1 MREIRS
7 RLVGL
12 VLAAQFC
19 GAALEPV
26 ALAQEASPTAAPKQA
41 QGASVSFAGSFR
53 AYAPNTAESRVS
65 DFSGEPVP
73 RYASLRGEKVNG
85 RSGPSLDYPVEWS
98 YARPG
103 LPVIVIRESQDWRKI
118 RDPQGDEVW
127 VKRNLLAAQRTAMT
141 MANGAIRK
149 HPDDHATVVADY
161 HAGGVVLLGECQ
173 RDWCRV
179 EAEGLKGWAPR
190 GQLWG
195 ADELNGG

>member
-12 VLAAQFC
+12 ALAAQIC
-19 GAALEPV
+19 GAALSPM
-26 ALAQEASPTAAPKQA
+26 ALAQEPAQAPLAAAAS
-41 QGASVSFAGSFR
+41 SSFAGSFR
-53 AYAPNTAESRVS
+53 AYAGIATESRVS

-98 YARPG
+98 YSRPG

-127 VKRNLLAAQRTAMT
+127 IKRNLLAAQRTAMT
-141 MANGAIRK
+141 MTSGAIRK
-149 HPDDHATVVADY
+149 HPDERAPVVADY

-179 EAEGLKGWAPR
+179 EAESLKGWALR
-190 GQLWG
+190 SQLWG
-195 ADELNGG
+195 ADDLNPG